1 MYYMHNLIFNMQRT
15 MVLGHRSFC
24 FHFTITIFIEMNLM
38 RLYITIIMDYP
49 HYIHIISF
57 LSPALPFIL
66 TAFQNAHFKR

>member
-38 RLYITIIMDYP
+38 RLYITIIMDSPITSILYRIYP
-49 HYIHIISF
+49 LHYL
-57 LSPALPFIL
+57 LS
-66 TAFQNAHFKR
+66 